1 MLFVFVQAYTLF
13 LLLRSPK
20 VTNHHILKINVS
32 FVYIYIL
39 PLFVHQRKNKTLIK
53 TLHIFEIMESSYQ

>member
-1 MLFVFVQAYTLF
+1 MSNLF
-13 LLLRSPK
+13 LLLKGPK

-39 PLFVHQRKNKTLIK
+39 PLLACSSKKKQDTHKNLAH
-53 TLHIFEIMESSYQ
+53 L